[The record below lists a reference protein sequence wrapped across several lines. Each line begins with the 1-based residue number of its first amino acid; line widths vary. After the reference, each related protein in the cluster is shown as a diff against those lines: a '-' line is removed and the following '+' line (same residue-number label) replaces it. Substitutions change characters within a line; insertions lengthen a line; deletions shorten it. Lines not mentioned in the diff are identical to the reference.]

1 MYSISSLTSG
11 QQTSSSKAIGG
22 LATGLDSAELIKN
35 MTVGTRSKIAKQQQ
49 SKQLLTWQTEAYRTI
64 SSKLVDFS
72 RKYTSFTS
80 SSNLLSSKFYTS
92 SNITTSGSNASKVTV
107 SGTSSMADQLSIVSA
122 TKASA
127 GGALSTEQ
135 LKLASGSNA
144 TAETK
149 ISDIIPA
156 FAGGNLNI
164 GGTDIALAADSTIA
178 DAVTAINAQTNAQT
192 NPTGITAR
200 YVESLGVFEF
210 TTTKN
215 TAVTITGT
223 GTLATDLLG
232 GDTTVAAK
240 TDAEIIIKYGD
251 GAEIPLTNATGSFN
265 VDGLTINVND
275 TFAAGDPVK
284 LKVSADTDKVLSTIK
299 DMVKDYNDIVD
310 LVNTQYTEKPNRNFP
325 PLTDEQRKE
334 LTEDEAKKWD
344 EKAKAGMLFG
354 NTDIGALSR
363 DLRTVFFSDKD
374 ALVEL
379 EKIGITASKAWQD
392 NGKIVI
398 DEEKL
403 KKAITEDP
411 ENVTNVFSRAKSDTE
426 SGGVMVRL
434 KSVTDKY
441 AKTEGA
447 TKGILVEKAGSLYA
461 PLSLTKNT
469 LLEQSKRI
477 DTIIANLNR
486 TLLTEESRY
495 QKQFANLET
504 VYAKMNAQAGWLNQQ
519 FGG

>member
-1 MYSISSLTSG
+1 MYSINSLTSG
-11 QQTSSSKAIGG
+11 QKTTSKAIGG
-22 LATGLDSAELIKN
+22 LATGLDTAELMKN

-49 SKQLLTWQTEAYRTI
+49 SKQLIAWQTEAYRGI
-64 SSKLVDFS
+64 SNKLVDFS

-92 SNITTSGSNASKVTV
+92 SNVTTSGSNASKVTV
-107 SGTSSMADQLSIVSA
+107 TGNSDMADQISIVSA

-127 GGALSTEQ
+127 GGALSTKQ

-144 TAETK
+144 TSETK
-149 ISDIIPA
+149 FSDIAPA
-156 FAGGNLNI
+156 IASGELDI
-164 GGTDIALAADSTIA
+164 GGTKITLTADSTIA
-178 DAVTAINAQTNAQT
+178 NAVTAINNQTKA
-192 NPTGITAR
+192 TGITAR

-223 GTLATDLLG
+223 LASSLLG
-232 GDTTVAAK
+232 GNTTVAAK
-240 TDAEIIIKYGD
+240 TDASIKIKYGT
-251 GAEIPLTNATGSFN
+251 GAEIPLTSTTGSFN
-265 VDGLTINVND
+265 VDGLNITVNESFD
-275 TFAAGDPVK
+275 PGDAVK

-299 DMVKDYNDIVD
+299 DMIKDYNDIVD
-310 LVNTQYTEKPNRNFP
+310 VVNKEYTTKPNRNFK
-325 PLTDEQRKE
+325 PLSDEQRKE

-354 NTDIGALSR
+354 NSDISSLSR

-379 EKIGITASKAWQD
+379 EKIGITSSKAWQD

-403 KKAITEDP
+403 KKAIIENP
-411 ENVTNVFSRAKSDTE
+411 ENVTNAFSRAKSDTE

-441 AKTEGA
+441 AKTEGS
-447 TKGILVEKAGSLYA
+447 TKGVLIEKAGSLYA
-461 PLSLTKNT
+461 PLSMTKNI
-469 LLEQSKRI
+469 LLEQDKRI
-477 DTIIANLNR
+477 DKIITSLNR

-504 VYAKMNAQAGWLNQQ
+504 VYAKMNSQAGWLTKQ

>member
-49 SKQLLTWQTEAYRTI
+49 SKQLIAWQTEAYRGI
-64 SSKLVDFS
+64 SNKLVDFS

-92 SNITTSGSNASKVTV
+92 SNVTTSGSNASKVTV
-107 SGTSSMADQLSIVSA
+107 TGNSDMADQISIVSA
-122 TKASA
+122 TKASS
-127 GGALSTEQ
+127 GGALSTQQ

-144 TAETK
+144 TSETK
-149 ISDIIPA
+149 FSDIAPA
-156 FAGGNLNI
+156 IAGGILNI
-164 GGTDIALAADSTIA
+164 PGGTEITLAADATIA
-178 DAVTAINAQTNAQT
+178 SAVTAINAQTNA
-192 NPTGITAR
+192 TGITAR
-200 YVESLGVFEF
+200 YVESLGRFEF

-215 TAVTITGT
+215 TDVTITGT
-223 GTLATDLLG
+223 LASSLLG

-240 TDAEIIIKYGD
+240 TDASIKIKYGT
-251 GAEIPLTNATGSFN
+251 GAEIPLTSTTGSFN
-265 VDGLTINVND
+265 VDGLNITVNESFD
-275 TFAAGDPVK
+275 TGDAVK

-310 LVNTQYTEKPNRNFP
+310 LVNTEYTTKPNRNFQ
-325 PLTDEQRKE
+325 PLSDEQRKE

-354 NTDIGALSR
+354 NTDISSLSR

-374 ALVEL
+374 AVVEL
-379 EKIGITASKAWQD
+379 EKIGITSSKAWQD

-447 TKGILVEKAGSLYA
+447 TKGILIEKAGSTYA
-461 PLSLTKNT
+461 PLSMTKNI
-469 LLEQSKRI
+469 LLAQDKRI
-477 DTIIANLNR
+477 DRIIESLNR
-486 TLLTEESRY
+486 TLITEESRY

>member
-11 QQTSSSKAIGG
+11 QKTTSKAIGG

-49 SKQLLTWQTEAYRTI
+49 SKQLLTWQTEAYRGI
-64 SSKLVDFS
+64 SNKLVAFS
-72 RKYTSFTS
+72 RKYTSFSS

-127 GGALSTEQ
+127 GGALSTKQ
-135 LKLASGSNA
+135 LKSGANNA

-149 ISDIIPA
+149 LSDLIPG
-156 FAGGNLNI
+156 FTGEKLNI
-164 GGTDIALAADSTIA
+164 GGTEITLAPDATIA

-240 TDAEIIIKYGD
+240 TDATIKIKYGT
-251 GAEIPLTNATGSFN
+251 GAEIPLTSTTGSFN
-265 VDGLTINVND
+265 IDGLNITVNESFD
-275 TFAAGDPVK
+275 TGDAVK

-310 LVNTQYTEKPNRNFP
+310 LVNTEYTTKPNRNFQ
-325 PLTDEQRKE
+325 PLSDEQRKE

-354 NTDIGALSR
+354 NTDISSLSR

-374 ALVEL
+374 AVVEL
-379 EKIGITASKAWQD
+379 EKIGITSSKAWQD

-447 TKGILVEKAGSLYA
+447 TKGILIEKAGSTYA
-461 PLSLTKNT
+461 PLSMTKNI
-469 LLEQSKRI
+469 LLAQDKRI
-477 DTIIANLNR
+477 DRIIENLNR
-486 TLLTEESRY
+486 TLITEESRY

>member
-1 MYSISSLTSG
+1 MYSINSLTSG
-11 QQTSSSKAIGG
+11 QKTTSKAIGG
-22 LATGLDSAELIKN
+22 LATGLDTAELMKN

-49 SKQLLTWQTEAYRTI
+49 SKQLIAWQTEAYRGI
-64 SSKLVDFS
+64 SNKLVDFS

-80 SSNLLSSKFYTS
+80 SSNLMSSKFYTS
-92 SNITTSGSNASKVTV
+92 SNVTTSGSNASKVTV
-107 SGTSSMADQLSIVSA
+107 TGNSDMAGQISIVSA

-127 GGALSTEQ
+127 GGALSTQQ

-149 ISDIIPA
+149 LSDTVPA
-156 FAGGNLNI
+156 IAGGTLNI
-164 GGTDIALAADSTIA
+164 PGGTEITLAADSTIA
-178 DAVTAINAQTNAQT
+178 NVVTAVNAQTNA
-192 NPTGITAR
+192 TGITAR
-200 YVESLGVFEF
+200 YVDSLGRFEF

-215 TAVTITGT
+215 TDVTITGT
-223 GTLATDLLG
+223 LASPLFG
-232 GDTTVAAK
+232 GDTTVKAK
-240 TDAEIIIKYGD
+240 TDATIKIKYGT
-251 GAEIPLTNATGSFN
+251 GAEIPLTSTTDSFN
-265 VDGLTINVND
+265 VDGLNITVNESFD
-275 TFAAGDPVK
+275 TGDAVK

-299 DMVKDYNDIVD
+299 DMIKDYNDIVD
-310 LVNTQYTEKPNRNFP
+310 VVNKEYTTKPNRNFT
-325 PLTDEQRKE
+325 PLSDEQRKE

-354 NTDIGALSR
+354 NSDISSLSR

-379 EKIGITASKAWQD
+379 EKIGITSSKAWQD

-403 KKAITEDP
+403 KKAIIENP
-411 ENVTNVFSRAKSDTE
+411 ENVTDIFSRAKSDTE

-447 TKGILVEKAGSLYA
+447 TKGVLIEKAGSLYA
-461 PLSLTKNT
+461 PLSMTKNI
-469 LLEQSKRI
+469 LLEQDKRI
-477 DTIIANLNR
+477 DKIITNLNR

-504 VYAKMNAQAGWLNQQ
+504 VYAKMNSQSGWLTKQ